1 MVAVAGAEEAIKDSD
16 LHKMEAIVEPYDVL
30 DDDKWADNNLDSY

>member
-1 MVAVAGAEEAIKDSD
+1 VKS
-16 LHKMEAIVEPYDVL
+16 LTEAIVEPYDVL